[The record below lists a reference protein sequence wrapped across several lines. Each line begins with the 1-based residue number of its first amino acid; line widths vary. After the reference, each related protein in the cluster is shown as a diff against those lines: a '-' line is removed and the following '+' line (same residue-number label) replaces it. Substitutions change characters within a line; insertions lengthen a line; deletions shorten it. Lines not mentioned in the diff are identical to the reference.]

1 MADRPAGDARDSV
14 ARLRLT
20 GARGLTVAQVQPVAG
35 GVGEH
40 LSSVDVL
47 HDVAEEPYDRMPVA
61 VRRLL
66 VAARESDEADPQLV
80 RDLFVVVGVTQPSA
94 RAALCGQDVQR
105 SLSL

>member
-1 MADRPAGDARDSV
+1 
-14 ARLRLT
+14 
-20 GARGLTVAQVQPVAG
+20 
-35 GVGEH
+35 
-40 LSSVDVL
+40 
-47 HDVAEEPYDRMPVA
+47 
-61 VRRLL
+61 